1 MRAAFGAGAILP
13 FAGIELDRASERR
26 EEADWLRQAWDDA
39 HIVLLDEEGRAA
51 MDEAGRNLRHWR
63 AADLPAV
70 AFESS
75 SFLGLQGTRSWFA
88 LPAGAAAQEVAG
100 WVDLRRAAM
109 DLNAFEAGLFAFA
122 RGLLHWQTRSRY
134 CGACGAATRLARAGH
149 TARCSR
155 DGCGIEHYPRTDPAI
170 IVLLTHGDAALLARQ
185 SWWPAGRYS
194 TVAGFVEP
202 GESLEDALAREVA
215 EETGLRV
222 IKSRYLGSQPW
233 PFPASLM
240 LGYRA
245 EVASRDLAIGDEL
258 EDARW
263 FNAST
268 LVEAM
273 RSGEI
278 KPPASVSISHA
289 LLRDWLIEQGQESEA
304 DVLLAAVR

>member
-1 MRAAFGAGAILP
+1 MRPGFGAGAMLP

-26 EEADWLRQAWDDA
+26 EDAVWLRRAWDEA
-39 HIVLLDEEGRAA
+39 HVVLIDEEGRALL
-51 MDEAGRNLRHWR
+51 DDSSRSLRHWR
-63 AADLPAV
+63 AADLPGV

-88 LPAGAAAQEVAG
+88 LPAAAAAQEVPG
-100 WVDLRRAAM
+100 WTDLRRAAM
-109 DLNAFEAGLFAFA
+109 QLDAFEAGLFAFA

-134 CGACGAATRLARAGH
+134 CGACGAATRLSRGGH

-185 SWWPAGRYS
+185 PWWAAGLYS

-202 GESLEDALAREVA
+202 GESLEDALRREVA
-215 EETGLRV
+215 EETGLQV
-222 IKSRYLGSQPW
+222 VASRYLGSQPW

-245 EVASRDLAIGDEL
+245 EVASRLLAIGDEL

-263 FNAST
+263 FTAPG

-278 KPPASVSISHA
+278 KPPSSVSISHA
-289 LLRDWLIEQGQESEA
+289 LVRDWLIEQGQGSEA
-304 DVLLAAVR
+304 EALLAAAR